1 MEGWSLMT
9 SSRSSLRQ
17 PVGHC
22 RVHELINLFTY
33 LYDLAAEETVDIE
46 TLVDDFVTF
55 YAAGE
60 A

>member
-1 MEGWSLMT
+1 MVL
-9 SSRSSLRQ
+9 
-17 PVGHC
+17 
-22 RVHELINLFTY
+22 ELINLFTY
-33 LYDLAAEETVDIE
+33 FYDLAAEETVDIE